1 MDTMAGVRSR
11 GKVTHAA
18 AAVTPVRRGGAE
30 DKLGPANKR
39 ARYNIRLGLAVGH
52 SQRNIIEYNL
62 DTANTVV
69 GAPPQP
75 PDRHTFT
82 ISIVVSI
89 INPQAGQFIAHA
101 FERQRCF
108 LIDLFKITPV
118 YAVGKGGLGICN
130 GIAQ

>member
-1 MDTMAGVRSR
+1 MDTMAGVRSC
-11 GKVTHAA
+11 GKVKHAA
-18 AAVTPVRRGGAE
+18 AAVPPVRRSGAAG
-30 DKLGPANKR
+30 KLGPANKK
-39 ARYNIRLGLAVGH
+39 ASYNIRYVLTGGH

-62 DTANTVV
+62 DTAKTVV

-118 YAVGKGGLGICN
+118 YAVGKGGL
-130 GIAQ
+130 